1 MKQTLA
7 ESLKSSDLV
16 RLIPRLE
23 YYASGLLMKML
34 WRGHRLGTGSK
45 GQLLAAGKSADDFV
59 GDAFEALLEGRRVYD
74 SELDLEKNL
83 KRTIESL
90 IWNWKKKSDRQPLLD
105 HMSNLSDDGLEFD
118 PIEAASDQST
128 MEISAVELKERRE
141 SQKLL
146 LIDFKASIK
155 GDAELTELFDACEN
169 GFTKPADIEELTG
182 IPANRIYELKRKL
195 QMKLTTFAANHTSA
209 EALEK

>member
-45 GQLLAAGKSADDFV
+45 GQLL
-59 GDAFEALLEGRRVYD
+59 ALLEGRRVYD

>member
-141 SQKLL
+141 SQKLH

-155 GDAELTELFDACEN
+155 GDAELTELF
-169 GFTKPADIEELTG
+169 
-182 IPANRIYELKRKL
+182 YELKRKL

>member
-59 GDAFEALLEGRRVYD
+59 DDESTTANWIWRRISNARSRASSGTGRR
-74 SELDLEKNL
+74 S
-83 KRTIESL
+83 
-90 IWNWKKKSDRQPLLD
+90 P
-105 HMSNLSDDGLEFD
+105 
-118 PIEAASDQST
+118 
-128 MEISAVELKERRE
+128 
-141 SQKLL
+141 
-146 LIDFKASIK
+146 
-155 GDAELTELFDACEN
+155 
-169 GFTKPADIEELTG
+169 TG
-182 IPANRIYELKRKL
+182 S
-195 QMKLTTFAANHTSA
+195 HC
-209 EALEK
+209 